1 MERGIKHGTLHEYF
15 TNDHRKLDELFKRAV
30 KESGNYDIESYG
42 KFRGGLLKHIKME
55 ETILFPLLI
64 RLKTDSLLPLLAQ
77 LRLDH
82 GALTTLM
89 VPPPSEAVIKA
100 VTFILT
106 KHNILEEELDGMYDA
121 CDALNEDSILEIKEK
136 IEKTTEV
143 PLLPFNSEPYVYGA
157 VERALKRAGYEWG
170 DFQQL

>member
-1 MERGIKHGTLHEYF
+1 LHEYF
-15 TNDHRKLDELFKRAV
+15 TNDHQELDELFKQAV
-30 KESGNYDIESYG
+30 IGTGEFDLEKYG

-55 ETILFPLLI
+55 ETILFPLLNK
-64 RLKTDSLLPLLAQ
+64 LKQESLSPLLAQ

-89 VPPPSEAVIKA
+89 VPPPSNAVIKA
-100 VTFILT
+100 VSFILS
-106 KHNILEEELDGMYDA
+106 KHNILEEEIDGMYDA
-121 CDALNEDSILEIKEK
+121 CDALNEDTILEIEGK

-157 VERALKRAGYEWG
+157 VQRALERAGYNWDE
-170 DFQQL
+170 FKKS